1 MGRIRA
7 KGHELYSAC
16 KHSIAK
22 ALSLNPEPQTHR
34 DHLNPQKALDRAV
47 QHRPFDV
54 ASKEHQTFVARQL
67 HEIEALQAAYP
78 HVNKILVCCC
88 VISEC
93 RVSHMC
99 KLVVC
104 ELAGRVCMSA
114 MGSQVCVLVRRCL
127 CFGLVVFVCSREAGP
142 PRT

>member
-1 MGRIRA
+1 MQVL
-7 KGHELYSAC
+7 K
-16 KHSIAK
+16 
-22 ALSLNPEPQTHR
+22 
-34 DHLNPQKALDRAV
+34 
-47 QHRPFDV
+47 
-54 ASKEHQTFVARQL
+54 KEHQTFVARQL

-104 ELAGRVCMSA
+104 ELADAYACLQWGLRSVFWSV
-114 MGSQVCVLVRRCL
+114 GVCVLVWWCLSARARRALLELECRAD
-127 CFGLVVFVCSREAGP
+127 CFMRLKYL
-142 PRT
+142 